1 MLLFFK
7 TRKLKFMQKS
17 INRQWRLAARPVG
30 DIKESDFEYREE
42 PIPSLEDGEVLV
54 RNIYLSLDPT
64 HRIWM
69 SDRPQYMPPVQLG
82 EVMRG
87 LVLGVVEESKNPDFQ
102 PGNLVSGLLGWQDYA
117 LISPPNL
124 LSLIKLPT
132 PLPVPLIAFM
142 GPLSFIGC
150 TAYFGLLDIGKPQA
164 GETVVVSAA
173 SGAVGSIVGQI
184 AKIKDCRVVGIT
196 GSDEKCQWLLEEL
209 GFDAAINY
217 QTADLIPALAK
228 SCPNGIDI
236 YFENVGGAI
245 LDAVLTQVNLNA
257 RIPLCGLISTY
268 NSQEPVPGPYNFSQI
283 LMKRVLVQ
291 GFIVSDYVQQ
301 WDVAFREIGQWIQE
315 GKIKYNQEIVKG
327 LENAPKAILK
337 LFDGNKMGKLIV
349 QVSPEP

>member
-1 MLLFFK
+1 MYFPAK
-7 TRKLKFMQKS
+7 NYKFRTMQKS
-17 INRQWRLAARPVG
+17 INRQWRLANRPVG

-42 PIPSLEDGEVLV
+42 PISHPQDGEVLV

-69 SDRPQYMPPVQLG
+69 SDRPQYMPPVKIG

-87 LVLGVVEESKNPDFQ
+87 LVIGIVEESKNPQFQ
-102 PGNLVSGLLGWQDYA
+102 SGDLVSGMLGWQDYA
-117 LISPPNL
+117 TVSPQN
-124 LSLIKLPT
+124 LIKLPK
-132 PLPVPLIAFM
+132 PLPSPLIAFM

-173 SGAVGSIVGQI
+173 SGAVGSLVGQI
-184 AKIKDCRVVGIT
+184 AKIKGCHVVGIT
-196 GSDEKCQWLLEEL
+196 GSDDKCQWLREEL
-209 GFDAAINY
+209 GFDAVINY
-217 QTADLIPALAK
+217 KTADLIPALAK

-245 LDAVLTQVNLNA
+245 LDAVLTQMNLNA

-268 NSQEPVPGPYNFSQI
+268 NAEEPVPGPYNFSQI
-283 LMKRVLVQ
+283 LMKRVLVK

-301 WDVAFREIGQWIQE
+301 WNVAFQEIGKWLQE
-315 GKIKYNQEIVKG
+315 GKIKYTQEIVQG
-327 LENAPKAILK
+327 LENAPQAILR
-337 LFDGNKMGKLIV
+337 LFDANKMGKLIIKI
-349 QVSPEP
+349 SDEP